1 MKHRNG
7 FTLVELMIVIFLLA
21 FVSAIGG
28 LALQNYTLNRNL
40 RTAARDIASDFA
52 ICKERAISENITYQI
67 AFNTPAVGSYTIQSV
82 VNPGWV
88 VTNLTTKSPASFGSG
103 ITIVSATFGGASPTV
118 RFNPRGTVSDP
129 GGGQLVGG
137 DGVVLQNSRN
147 SQATI
152 TVNLTGR
159 TYVTFNII

>member
-7 FTLVELMIVIFLLA
+7 FTLVELMIVIFLIA

-52 ICKERAISENITYQI
+52 IYKERAVSENITYQI
-67 AFNTPAVGSYTIQSV
+67 AFNSPAAGSYTIQSV
-82 VNPGWV
+82 VNPGPV
-88 VTNLTTKSPASFGSG
+88 VTNLTTKSPTSFGSG
-103 ITIVSATFGGASPTV
+103 ITIVSATFGPGASPTV
-118 RFNPRGTVSDP
+118 IFNPRGTISP
-129 GGGQLVGG
+129 LGGA
-137 DGVVLQNSRN
+137 DGVVLRNSRN
-147 SQATI
+147 SLATI